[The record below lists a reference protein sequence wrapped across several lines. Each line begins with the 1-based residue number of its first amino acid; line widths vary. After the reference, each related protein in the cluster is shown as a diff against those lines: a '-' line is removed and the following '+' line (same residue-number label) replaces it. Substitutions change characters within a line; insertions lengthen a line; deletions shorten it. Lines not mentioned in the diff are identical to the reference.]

1 MPKKLKKLMQNP
13 MRLPRNVA
21 VQRLPN
27 SKKFNRELLK
37 DLLKTTKGVAKK
49 QLLFYT

>member
-13 MRLPRNVA
+13 MRPPRNVA

-27 SKKFNRELLK
+27 RKKFNRELLK
-37 DLLKTTKGVAKK
+37 DLLKN
-49 QLLFYT
+49 Y